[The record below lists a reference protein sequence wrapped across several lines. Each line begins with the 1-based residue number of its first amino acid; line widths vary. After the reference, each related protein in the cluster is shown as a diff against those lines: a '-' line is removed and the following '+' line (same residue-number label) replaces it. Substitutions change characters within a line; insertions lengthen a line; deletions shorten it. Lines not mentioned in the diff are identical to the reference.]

1 MSIPKLPISEVNEAV
16 SYVRPADQS
25 VILNSLPCSVVQT
38 DAVGSITFL
47 NDSWFELT
55 GYAKAHCLG
64 TSLQRYI
71 APDDQ
76 DLLQDVFSEVGEGKE
91 SVCKLRLLCADNVVK
106 WVQFNGH
113 QAQAKGLG
121 LGVLGIVTDITQHV
135 GREASLLANHRTL
148 SELLNDFRG
157 MVFRC
162 RNDKQWTMEYISAGS
177 LELTGYR
184 PREIINNARIS
195 YDRMIVEE
203 DREEDRASVKRAVQE
218 KSGYDLIYSI
228 NTANDGRK
236 LIWERAKGIYSQGND
251 LLGLEGF
258 MTDITLYQDYLGHNT
273 LTEPQSSQQLVSDAF
288 FDDRLAHRLQRF
300 QHNSQQDYAVL
311 NIHFDNYQR
320 YTRSLS
326 LADNQQ
332 VSREIMQRLSSVL
345 TPVDSLSYRLI
356 HDIEIIVDE
365 VKSPELLKQQLG
377 ELQTLF
383 RAPIQL
389 HDADIF
395 LTLSI
400 GAAIASELNTIPS
413 MTLTDLRRYA
423 NRAMMFVHEVGGND
437 LAFYSESTYPNVGMP

>member
-1 MSIPKLPISEVNEAV
+1 MSIPQLPISEINNSA
-16 SYVRPADQS
+16 PTTHAADQS

-55 GYAKAHCLG
+55 GYPKEHCLG

-76 DLLQDVFSEVGEGKE
+76 SLLQDVLSKAGGDEE
-91 SVCKLRLLCADNVVK
+91 SVCKLRLLCSDNVVK

-113 QAQAKGLG
+113 EAQSKGLG
-121 LGVLGIVTDITQHV
+121 SGVLGIVTDISQHV

-203 DREEDRASVKRAVQE
+203 DREEVRASVKRAVLE

-228 NTANDGRK
+228 NTASNERK
-236 LIWERAKGIYSQGND
+236 LIWERAKGIYSQSND

-258 MTDITLYQDYLGHNT
+258 MTDITSYQDYLGHNT
-273 LTEPQSSQQLVSDAF
+273 LIEPRSNEQSVSDAF
-288 FDDRLAHRLQRF
+288 FDDRLAHRRQRF
-300 QHNSQQDYAVL
+300 EYSHQQQSQPRDYAVV
-311 NIHFDNYQR
+311 NIHFDNFQR
-320 YTRSLS
+320 YTSSLS
-326 LADNQQ
+326 LADNHL
-332 VSREIMQRLSSVL
+332 VSQEVLRRLNTVL
-345 TPVDSLSYRLI
+345 SPVDSISFRLI
-356 HDIEIIVDE
+356 HDIEIILDE
-365 VKSPELLKQQLG
+365 VQDRHSVEQKFN
-377 ELQTLF
+377 ELQMLF
-383 RAPIQL
+383 RAPVQL
-389 HDADIF
+389 EGADIF
-395 LTLSI
+395 LTLSMGI
-400 GAAIASELNTIPS
+400 VLASEVNTDDSLTLNE
-413 MTLTDLRRYA
+413 LRRYA
-423 NRAMMFVHEVGGND
+423 NRAMMHVHEVGGNG
-437 LAFYSESTYPNVGMP
+437 LAFYPV

>member
-1 MSIPKLPISEVNEAV
+1 MSIPQLPISVAEDLGSTIRV
-16 SYVRPADQS
+16 ADQS
-25 VILNSLPCSVVQT
+25 LILNSLPCSVVQT

-47 NDSWFELT
+47 NDSWSELT
-55 GYAKAHCLG
+55 GYPKEHCLG

-76 DLLQDVFSEVGEGKE
+76 DLLQDVYFKLGGDDE

-113 QAQAKGLG
+113 EAQSKGLG
-121 LGVLGIVTDITQHV
+121 SGVLGIVTDISQHV

-203 DREEDRASVKRAVQE
+203 DREEVRASVKRAVLE

-228 NTANDGRK
+228 NTANNERK
-236 LIWERAKGIYSQGND
+236 LIWERAKGIYSQSND

-258 MTDITLYQDYLGHNT
+258 MTDITQYQDYLGHNT
-273 LTEPQSSQQLVSDAF
+273 LIEPRSSEQSVSDAF
-288 FDDRLAHRLQRF
+288 FDDRLAHRMQRF
-300 QHNSQQDYAVL
+300 EHGRQQQGQLQDYAVV
-311 NIHFDNYQR
+311 NIHFDNFQR
-320 YTRSLS
+320 YTSSLS
-326 LADNQQ
+326 LADNQL
-332 VSREIMQRLSSVL
+332 VSKEVLRRLNTILS
-345 TPVDSLSYRLI
+345 PVDSISFRLI
-356 HDIEIIVDE
+356 HDIEIILDE
-365 VKSPELLKQQLG
+365 VVDHQLLEKQLD

-383 RAPIQL
+383 ISPVQL
-389 HDADIF
+389 EGADIF

-400 GAAIASELNTIPS
+400 GVAMASAISADEDSTLNE
-413 MTLTDLRRYA
+413 LRRYA
-423 NRAMMFVHEVGGND
+423 NRAMMHVHEVGGNGR
-437 LAFYSESTYPNVGMP
+437 AFYPV

>member
-1 MSIPKLPISEVNEAV
+1 VSIPQLPISEVNEAV
-16 SYVRPADQS
+16 RYVRPADQS

-55 GYAKAHCLG
+55 GYPKTHCLG

-76 DLLQDVFSEVGEGKE
+76 DLLQDVFLKVGEDKE
-91 SVCKLRLLCADNVVK
+91 SVCKLRFLCADNVVK

-121 LGVLGIVTDITQHV
+121 LGVLGIFTDITQHV

-203 DREEDRASVKRAVQE
+203 DREEVRASVKRAIQE

-300 QHNSQQDYAVL
+300 EHNQQDYAVL

-326 LADNQQ
+326 LADNRQ
-332 VSREIMQRLSSVL
+332 VSQEIMQRLTSVL
-345 TPVDSLSYRLI
+345 ASVDSLSYRLI

-365 VKSPELLKQQLG
+365 VKSLELLKQQLSQ
-377 ELQTLF
+377 LQMLF

-389 HDADIF
+389 NDADIF
-395 LTLSI
+395 LTLSV
-400 GAAIASELNTIPS
+400 GAAIASELNAVPS
-413 MTLTDLRRYA
+413 MKLTDLRRYA